1 MFCGQRHPLAE
12 VSKSDVVIPNDFECG
27 DVDGRV
33 AVVTGPNQSG
43 KVRTRK
49 HPRNRIPITFN
60 IDPPYLANSTRADP
74 HYCPRQT
81 SKSVYLKSI
90 AACVFLAHVGSF
102 VPADTADIPLF
113 DRVFTRV
120 ASR

>member
-12 VSKSDVVIPNDFECG
+12 VSKSDAVIPNDFECG

-49 HPRNRIPITFN
+49 HPRIRIPITFN
-60 IDPPYLANSTRADP
+60 IPIFS
-74 HYCPRQT
+74 
-81 SKSVYLKSI
+81 
-90 AACVFLAHVGSF
+90 
-102 VPADTADIPLF
+102 
-113 DRVFTRV
+113 
-120 ASR
+120 